1 MTIVSTT
8 RLEFKMLQEGLTL
21 MQNEG
26 NTYNLRASSIHS
38 RDEW

>member
-8 RLEFKMLQEGLTL
+8 RLKFKMLQEGLTL

-26 NTYNLRASSIHS
+26 NTYNLRASSIHY
-38 RDEW
+38 RDKW